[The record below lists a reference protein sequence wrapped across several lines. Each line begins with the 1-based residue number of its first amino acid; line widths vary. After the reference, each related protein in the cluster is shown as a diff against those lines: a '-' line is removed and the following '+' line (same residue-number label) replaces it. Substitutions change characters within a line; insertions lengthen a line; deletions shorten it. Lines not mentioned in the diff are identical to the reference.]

1 MNNEPLTSYEQ
12 TIKYNESPASK
23 ILPGK
28 EPEQV
33 TYDEMIKVI
42 SEYIDTKSDNIEES
56 QQLTAGLSK
65 QIPSKITLHRVIKGL
80 NMLIYDYINVNHKDI
95 SLQQKTIVQEYFNG
109 VNSLSVILDNVDINV
124 AENRFMSYIV
134 GYMFKILK
142 NIGK

>member
-1 MNNEPLTSYEQ
+1 MNNEPLTNYKQ
-12 TIKYNESPASK
+12 TIKYNVSPASH
-23 ILPGK
+23 ISPGK
-28 EPEQV
+28 ESEQV

-42 SEYIDTKSDNIEES
+42 NEYIDTKSDNIEES

-65 QIPSKITLHRVIKGL
+65 QIPAKITLHRVIKGL